1 MTDRYILLTILF
13 FFRIV
18 IGLLLFDFSDK
29 GRQISVSGNIHKVNQ
44 IQDKCIIDFG
54 TIIAKIN
61 EPCRVKRNQTV
72 SVIGRV
78 DTSLIEA
85 IKGKKAIV
93 DATFDISEKTPESS
107 ISPFGK
113 LGVLDVVRNY
123 CNSVYQRFLPKDESA
138 LLAGIVLGDKT
149 NIGRDFYD
157 KMVKS
162 GTIHIAVA
170 SGYNLM
176 LVGGTALSL
185 LFWFLNRKWATMLT
199 ILTMSF
205 YAALAGLEAPVL
217 RALLMASFVYVAQS
231 TGRKPMSVWLLILSC
246 WMLLVWDVE
255 MLWSVSFQLSVA
267 ASTGLIILAPFVMEK
282 LTDMKLESE
291 GKFLEKFGV
300 ISTVCTM
307 ILTAPII
314 WFAFGRFSIM
324 GLFSNLF
331 VLPLVPVVM
340 VFGVFMLVFP
350 QIFFVPTYAVL
361 HLIVLVIGF
370 LGS

>member
-1 MTDRYILLTILF
+1 MTDRYILLAILF

-18 IGLLLFDFSDK
+18 IGLVFFDFSDE
-29 GRQISVSGNIHKVNQ
+29 GRVIKVTGNIYKLIQ
-44 IQDKCIIDFG
+44 IDNKCIIDFG
-54 TIIAKIN
+54 SFIAKLN
-61 EPCRVKRNQTV
+61 EPCRVKRNMTV

-78 DTSLIEA
+78 DTNLIEA

-93 DATFDISEKTPESS
+93 DATFDISEKSSESS
-107 ISPFGK
+107 ISPIGKFGI
-113 LGVLDVVRNY
+113 LDIVRNY

-149 NIGRDFYD
+149 NIGRDFYG

-176 LVGGTALSL
+176 LVGGTALGL
-185 LFWFLNRKWATMLT
+185 LFWFFNRKWTTLLS
-199 ILTMSF
+199 ILIMSI

-231 TGRKPMSVWLLILSC
+231 LGRKPMSVWLLILSC
-246 WMLLVWDVE
+246 WMLLVWDIE

-267 ASTGLIILAPFVMEK
+267 ASAGLMILAPFVMEK
-282 LTDMKLESE
+282 LTAMRLENE
-291 GKFLEKFGV
+291 GKFLEMLGV
-300 ISTVCTM
+300 ISTACTM

-314 WFAFGRFSIM
+314 WFAFGRVSIM

-350 QIFFVPTYAVL
+350 QLFFVPTYAVL
-361 HLIVLVIGF
+361 HLIVLIINF
-370 LGS
+370 FGS

>member
-1 MTDRYILLTILF
+1 MTDRYILLAILF

-18 IGLLLFDFSDK
+18 IGLIFFDFSDK
-29 GRQISVSGNIHKVNQ
+29 GKEIKVSGNIHKLIQ
-44 IQDKCIIDFG
+44 IHNKCIIDFG
-54 TIIAKIN
+54 SIIAKVN
-61 EPCRVKRNQTV
+61 EPCRVKRNWTV
-72 SVIGRV
+72 SIIGRV

-85 IKGKKAIV
+85 VKGKKAIV
-93 DATFDISEKTPESS
+93 DATFDTLEKSPDSS
-107 ISPFGK
+107 ISPIGK
-113 LGVLDVVRNY
+113 VTILEAVRIY

-176 LVGGTALSL
+176 LVGGTTLSL
-185 LFWFLNRKWATMLT
+185 LFWFVNRKWATLLT

-231 TGRKPMSVWLLILSC
+231 MGRKPMSVWLLILSC

-255 MLWSVSFQLSVA
+255 MLWSISFQLSVA
-267 ASTGLIILAPFVMEK
+267 ASVGLMILAPFVMEK
-282 LTDMKLESE
+282 LTDVRLESE

-307 ILTAPII
+307 ILASPII
-314 WFAFGRFSIM
+314 WFAFGRVSIM

-331 VLPLVPVVM
+331 VLPLIPVVM
-340 VFGVFMLVFP
+340 VFGVFMLVIP
-350 QIFFVPTYAVL
+350 QIFFVPTYALL
-361 HLIVLVIGF
+361 HLIVLIIGF